1 MTVSPVEIDV
11 RMGGS
16 VIQLISRVSPI
27 IILLSKAG
35 YLPLT
40 WTLICDPTNPR
51 RSILQIKCEYWPEKI
66 KELNTLSSQE
76 KSARALLIG
85 GGFATADSTRTTRIY
100 TSALQRKVR
109 QMAASSKHLSSA
121 AKPALYALG
130 AFLAAWQAT
139 DFSFDARAVLGALTA
154 CVLGYASPKKK

>member
-40 WTLICDPTNPR
+40 WTLICDPTRPQ
-51 RSILQIKCEYWPEKI
+51 RSILRISCEYWPNATS
-66 KELNTLSSQE
+66 ELNTLYFLANTVQ
-76 KSARALLIG
+76 SARYGDGLDTKELTH
-85 GGFATADSTRTTRIY
+85 TARTFTL
-100 TSALQRKVR
+100 ALQRKVR

-121 AKPALYALG
+121 AKPFIYALG

>member
-27 IILLSKAG
+27 IMLLSKAG
-35 YLPLT
+35 YLPWT

-51 RSILQIKCEYWPEKI
+51 RSTLRISCEYWPNATS
-66 KELNTLSSQE
+66 ELNTLYFLANTVQ
-76 KSARALLIG
+76 SARYGDGL
-85 GGFATADSTRTTRIY
+85 ATADSTHTTRIY
-100 TSALQRKVR
+100 TLALQRKVR

-121 AKPALYALG
+121 AKPTLYALG

>member
-11 RMGGS
+11 RTDGS
-16 VIQLISRVSPI
+16 VIRLISRVSPI
-27 IILLSKAG
+27 IILLVRAG

-40 WTLICDPTNPR
+40 LTLICDPTNPR

-66 KELNTLSSQE
+66 KELNTLFSPV
-76 KSARALLIG
+76 KSAPNALYG
-85 GGFATADSTRTTRIY
+85 DGRATAELTRTTHTY
-100 TSALQRKVR
+100 TLVSQRKAK

-121 AKPALYALG
+121 AKPFLYALG

>member
-1 MTVSPVEIDV
+1 M
-11 RMGGS
+11 R
-16 VIQLISRVSPI
+16 LINLVSPI
-27 IILLSKAG
+27 TILLARVG

-40 WTLICDPTNPR
+40 SMLILDRTNPR

-66 KELNTLSSQE
+66 RELNTLSSQE
-76 KSARALLIG
+76 KSAHALLIG
-85 GGFATADSTRTTRIY
+85 GGFATEVLTRTTRTYILV
-100 TSALQRKVR
+100 SQRKAK

-121 AKPALYALG
+121 AKPFIYALG

-139 DFSFDARAVLGALTA
+139 DFSYDARAVLGALTA